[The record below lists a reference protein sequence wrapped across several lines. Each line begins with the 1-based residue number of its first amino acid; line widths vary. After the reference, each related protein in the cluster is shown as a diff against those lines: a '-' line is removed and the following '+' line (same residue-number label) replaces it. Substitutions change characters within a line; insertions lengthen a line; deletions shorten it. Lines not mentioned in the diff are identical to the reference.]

1 MDTEV
6 VVRVGRCAIPTPMN
20 RQQNENEV
28 CVCTQVVILL
38 FQCFQNEKF
47 GGERF
52 VVKEGRHSNCLGEIG
67 GEMQLGVLMG

>member
-1 MDTEV
+1 M
-6 VVRVGRCAIPTPMN
+6 VRVGRCAIPTPMN

-28 CVCTQVVILL
+28 CVCIRVVILL

-52 VVKEGRHSNCLGEIG
+52 VVKEGSHSNCLGERG
-67 GEMQLGVLMG
+67 GEMQLGVLME